1 LRRQHCEHTVNDID
15 EIRAKLR
22 DGQST
27 AAPSTGGRFGLL
39 VLAAC
44 AAAFGAVLL
53 VPRFLSPPAPVLV
66 PLQPSAAIP
75 TFKRVGEGAA
85 DTPAPRPQ
93 NMPNIVANYEGKSAI
108 EIGKTADEVCFRRAQ
123 VRYPHE
129 SRAPRLR
136 TGDMFAYGDMDHFNE
151 LVQCLLTEGMR
162 RYCSGSQR
170 RTITAEIVTYF
181 RGIERGNLV
190 LKAVRDKADEPPRD
204 AAGRRFRE
212 TRRELDPDYIRS
224 FKENFADIEPNRSV
238 IAAIEARLRDG
249 LLTKANRDEIAA
261 AAPPQIR
268 ERFARI
274 DPPKSNCPDE
284 PWWAFW
290 R

>member
-1 LRRQHCEHTVNDID
+1 MSDIHELRE
-15 EIRAKLR
+15 KLR
-22 DGQST
+22 SGRDP
-27 AAPSTGGRFGLL
+27 APSGGGRFGFGLL
-39 VLAAC
+39 VVAAC
-44 AAAFGAVLL
+44 AIAFVSVLL
-53 VPRFLSPPAPVLV
+53 VPRFLSREPTVVLV

-93 NMPNIVANYEGKSAI
+93 NIPNIVANYEGKSAI

-123 VRYPHE
+123 ARHPHE

-151 LVQCLLTEGMR
+151 LVQCLLTEGVR

-170 RTITAEIVTYF
+170 RMITAEIVTYF
-181 RGIERGNLV
+181 RSIERGNLA

-212 TRRELDPDYIRS
+212 TRRELDPDYTKS
-224 FKENFADIEPNRSV
+224 FKESFADIEPNRGV
-238 IAAIEARLRDG
+238 ITAIEYRLRDG
-249 LLTKANRDEIAA
+249 LLTKANRDDIAA
-261 AAPPQIR
+261 AAPPLVR
-268 ERFARI
+268 DRFARI